1 MPKSKKSKRANRAVP
16 LSRTSTPDEAK
27 AKPKQAK
34 LKRKTGLTLNWKRAI
49 HISSV
54 IDDAL
59 LKELTPIILQMKQE
73 SSDPITVGIDSH
85 GGSVAAMDSLLGLL
99 QSPDQDGRCTSI
111 YTAATN
117 RAYSA
122 AASLL
127 AFGDY
132 AVAFPHSRILY
143 HDLRYSGIE
152 DVTPSKALQTAR
164 ELERGNVA
172 FSLKLANQIRGRLIW
187 VYIDMKREF
196 DDVRTRYESF
206 AKRYDDAF
214 AESHPQRQKTMVDV
228 VGFSLALYQRLSPP
242 ADEEIAIRALDL
254 LKSWMEIETIESRL
268 SSRHPED
275 ERLPD
280 LVKGINALVSEIRS
294 MGSASRAAPN
304 NPEPEQQDGLD
315 ENAQS
320 DIKLLLEVL
329 ARRFARDK
337 GLSIGGKGLDLIM
350 EDFSFIKD
358 INSNEQV
365 RAITKMMIDYDQLFF
380 GRPIADEIK
389 GAKDHSERA
398 KIMEPVYP
406 QARMLWYYIVLI
418 CRCLCEG
425 DHLLTPGD
433 AQLLGLVDEV
443 LGGGPVESKREWRK
457 ANPG

>member
-1 MPKSKKSKRANRAVP
+1 
-16 LSRTSTPDEAK
+16 
-27 AKPKQAK
+27 
-34 LKRKTGLTLNWKRAI
+34 
-49 HISSV
+49 
-54 IDDAL
+54 
-59 LKELTPIILQMKQE
+59 
-73 SSDPITVGIDSH
+73 
-85 GGSVAAMDSLLGLL
+85 
-99 QSPDQDGRCTSI
+99 
-111 YTAATN
+111 
-117 RAYSA
+117 
-122 AASLL
+122 
-127 AFGDY
+127 
-132 AVAFPHSRILY
+132 
-143 HDLRYSGIE
+143 
-152 DVTPSKALQTAR
+152 LQTAR